1 METNKANTLN
11 KKNNKNKIRKKMK
24 KQKIALMVGMSVLAL
39 SSLPAKAGNIIFSFS
54 TATANGMDLFS
65 TTSGA
70 LVTNST
76 TPSVF
81 FSLGYVASNFDFAT
95 ATRES
100 LVSSISYINSSAS
113 SWAATGTVQATGGKP
128 VIAFDNGGSGYN
140 TATLNWAGKK
150 LVAVVS
156 EGINPFTGGS
166 IIAETPIAIV
176 RSSAW
181 ANILSPDAGPNPTT
195 MSLNVSSFDTIL
207 VGTYSANAGNVNSSG
222 SIKFDKIS
230 LAVNVIPEP
239 SSASLLALGVA
250 GLVALRVRRKS

>member
-1 METNKANTLN
+1 METNKTNTLN
-11 KKNNKNKIRKKMK
+11 KKNNKNKVKVKTMK
-24 KQKIALMVGMSVLAL
+24 KQKIAILVGISVLAL
-39 SSLPAKAGNIIFSFS
+39 SSLPVKAGNIIFSFS
-54 TATANGMDLFS
+54 TTTGAGMDLFS

-81 FSLGYVASNFDFAT
+81 FSLGYVASNFDFGT
-95 ATRES
+95 ATRAS

-113 SWAATGTVQATGGKP
+113 SWAATGSAQATGGKP
-128 VIAFDNGGSGYN
+128 VIAFDNGGSGYD

-156 EGINPFTGGS
+156 QGINPFSGGA
-166 IIAETPIAIV
+166 IVDATPLAIV
-176 RSSAW
+176 RSSTW
-181 ANILSPDAGPNPTT
+181 ANILSPDAAPSPTT
-195 MSLNVSSFDTIL
+195 MSLNVLNFDTIL
-207 VGTYSANAGNVNSSG
+207 VGTYSANAGNVNASG
-222 SIKFDKIS
+222 TTKFDTIS
-230 LAVNVIPEP
+230 MAVIPEP